1 MAEIS
6 IKVDVPPEF
15 KDKFKLALAKIM
27 QSLVRELELSVAKEI
42 VSKSKLTEKDAD
54 ELADKVKSSMHS
66 QLKAEGLI

>member
-6 IKVDVPPEF
+6 IKIDVPPEF
-15 KDKFKLALAKIM
+15 KDKFELALAKIM